1 MRIEKMED
9 VMRQV
14 LYFLSS
20 LFILALFE
28 SHGIAEN
35 NDIEPSGA
43 RLSPSTQA
51 CIACHSLYTPGIVHD
66 WLSSRHARTTPAD
79 AMKKP
84 ALERRI
90 SVDAVSEEL
99 AGHVVG
105 CFECHGRNPIR
116 HKDNFEHMGFSI
128 NVVVSPEDCKTCHP
142 TEVSQFSGS
151 KKAHAIKNLMANPVY
166 HTLVDDVTGVK
177 KSVNGKIIMDA
188 PSEKTLHESCFGCH
202 GTKIEVKG
210 MKRLTVAS
218 GEITVPDLANW
229 PNQGVGREN
238 PDGSFGA
245 CTACHPRHAFS
256 IEVARQPYTCAQC
269 HEEPDVPAWDVYK
282 ESKHGN
288 IFFSTRR
295 AWDLNAVPW
304 TVGKDFKAP
313 TCAVCHNSLI
323 VSPSGSVLAERTH
336 DFGSRLWVRLFG
348 PIYSHPQPLSGD
360 TSVIKN
366 KDGLPL
372 PTTFAGLPASEFL
385 IDNAEQGKRLRGMK
399 TVCNGCHNRDW
410 INGHFAKLASTV
422 RETDAMTQT
431 ATELMLD
438 AWSNGMA
445 DRSNPFDEPLE
456 QRWTKQWLF
465 FANSVRYASAMTGAP
480 DYAAFK
486 HGWWDMTNNL
496 AEMKEMIEL
505 KASVTRMRTSK

>member
-1 MRIEKMED
+1 MRRM
-9 VMRQV
+9 
-14 LYFLSS
+14 LYFLTS
-20 LFILALFE
+20 LSILVLFA
-28 SHGIAEN
+28 SLSIAGKK
-35 NDIEPSGA
+35 DHEPSSA

-51 CIACHSLYTPGIVHD
+51 CIACHGLYTPGIVHD
-66 WLSSRHARTTPAD
+66 WLSSRHAQTTPAD
-79 AMKKP
+79 AMRKP

-90 SVDAVSEEL
+90 SADAVPDDLS
-99 AGHVVG
+99 GYVVG
-105 CFECHGRNPIR
+105 CFECHSRNPKK

-128 NVVVSPEDCKTCHP
+128 NVVVSPDDCKTCHP
-142 TEVSQFSGS
+142 AEVSQFSGS

-166 HTLVDDVTGVK
+166 HTLVSDITGVK
-177 KSVNGKIIMDA
+177 KIVKGKMITDA
-188 PSEKTLHESCFGCH
+188 PSEKTLHESCLGCH
-202 GTKIEVKG
+202 GTKVEVKG
-210 MKRLTVAS
+210 LKRLTVAA
-218 GEITVPDLANW
+218 GEIVVPDLTNW

-238 PDGSFGA
+238 PDGSFGS

-288 IFFSTRR
+288 IFFSKHHE
-295 AWDLNAVPW
+295 WDMNAVPW

-323 VSPSGSVLAERTH
+323 VSPAGSVLSERTH

-348 PIYSHPQPLSGD
+348 LIDSHPQPLSGD
-360 TSVIKN
+360 TSVIRN
-366 KDGLPL
+366 KDNMPL

-385 IDNAEQGKRLRGMK
+385 INSTEQDKRRSSMK
-399 TVCNGCHNRDW
+399 AVCNGCHNMDW
-410 INGHFAKLASTV
+410 INNHFAKLASTV
-422 RETDAMTQT
+422 QETDAMTQA
-431 ATELMLD
+431 ATNIMVE
-438 AWSNGMA
+438 AWSNGIA
-445 DRSNPFDEPLE
+445 DRSNPFDEPIE

-480 DYAAFK
+480 DYASFK

-505 KASVTRMRTSK
+505 RSAVQRKKTAK

>member
-1 MRIEKMED
+1 
-9 VMRQV
+9 
-14 LYFLSS
+14 
-20 LFILALFE
+20 LALFE
-28 SHGIAEN
+28 FSSIAGKKESG
-35 NDIEPSGA
+35 PSSA
-43 RLSPSTQA
+43 RISPSTQA
-51 CIACHSLYTPGIVHD
+51 CIACHSRYTPGIVYD
-66 WLSSRHARTTPAD
+66 WLSSRHAQATPAD

-84 ALERRI
+84 ALKRRI
-90 SVDAVSEEL
+90 SADVVSKDH
-99 AGHVVG
+99 GKYVVG
-105 CFECHGRNPIR
+105 CFECHSRNPKK
-116 HKDNFEHMGFSI
+116 HQDNFEHMGFRI
-128 NVVVSPEDCKTCHP
+128 NVVVSPDDCKTCHP
-142 TEVSQFSGS
+142 AEVSQFSGS
-151 KKAHAIKNLMANPVY
+151 KKANAIKNLRTNPVY
-166 HTLVDDVTGVK
+166 HTLVNYVTGVK
-177 KSVNGKIIMDA
+177 KIVNGSIIADK
-188 PSEKTLHESCFGCH
+188 PSEKTLHESCLGCH

-210 MKRLTVAS
+210 LKKLTVAY
-218 GEITVPDLANW
+218 GEITVPDLMNW

-288 IFFSTRR
+288 IFFSKRQE
-295 AWDLNAVPW
+295 WDMNAVPW

-323 VSPSGSVLAERTH
+323 ASPSGSVLAERTH

-348 PIYSHPQPLSGD
+348 LIYSHPQPLSGD
-360 TSVIKN
+360 TTVIKN

-385 IDNAEQGKRLRGMK
+385 IDKTEQEKRLRSMK
-399 TVCNGCHNRDW
+399 SVCNGCHNRDW
-410 INGHFAKLASTV
+410 INGHFAKLASTM
-422 RETDAMTQT
+422 RETDAMTQA
-431 ATELMLD
+431 ATNLMEE
-438 AWSNGMA
+438 AWNNGLEYK
-445 DRSNPFDEPLE
+445 SNPFDEPIE
-456 QRWTKQWLF
+456 QRWTMQWLF
-465 FANSVRYASAMTGAP
+465 YANSVRYASAMTGAP

-505 KASVTRMRTSK
+505 KSALQKK